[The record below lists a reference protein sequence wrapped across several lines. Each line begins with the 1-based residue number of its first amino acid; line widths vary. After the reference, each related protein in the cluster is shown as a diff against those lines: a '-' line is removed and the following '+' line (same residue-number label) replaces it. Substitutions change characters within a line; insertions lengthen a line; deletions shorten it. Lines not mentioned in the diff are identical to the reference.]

1 MVAALIGFN
10 LRGAGFKPRPQV
22 LSGTGR
28 ADPVLDLTPDN
39 LTLVFEFKFE
49 QSADEKRLDA
59 RLEEAR
65 EQIRSRKYGLDDNS
79 QDRVARFAMVFCA
92 APEKRSLERVELVDE
107 VSRLRLA

>member
-1 MVAALIGFN
+1 NEAMVAALIGFN

-28 ADPVLDLTPDN
+28 ADPVLDLPPDN

-65 EQIRSRKYGLDDNS
+65 EQIRDRNYGLNANS
-79 QDRVARFAMVFCA
+79 ESRVARFAMVFCA
-92 APEKRSLERVELVDE
+92 DREKRCLERGALVD
-107 VSRLRLA
+107 VQDR